1 LSGDRSTGEEP
12 AQAQAGPGSTGGPL
26 KNLLASLLDLVHTRM
41 DLLGTELREELL
53 RFGLIMA
60 GAVLV
65 LLLVTVGIGMLAA
78 ALVLA
83 LWEEHALL
91 GLSLA
96 GAGFVAAGC
105 ATLWAMSRVMRAK
118 PRPFDAS
125 LNELRRD
132 RDALRI
138 SP

>member
-1 LSGDRSTGEEP
+1 MSSTRSSGEDP
-12 AQAQAGPGSTGGPL
+12 AQVQEGLDSARVPL
-26 KNLLASLLDLVHTRM
+26 KNLLASLLDLVHTRV

-65 LLLVTVGIGMLAA
+65 LLLVTVGAGMLAA

-83 LWEEHALL
+83 LWQEHALL

-96 GAGFVAAGC
+96 GACFLIAGS
-105 ATLWAMSRVMRAK
+105 ATVWAMSRVMRAK

-132 RDALRI
+132 RDAFRI
-138 SP
+138 TP

>member
-1 LSGDRSTGEEP
+1 VSDDRTTGDEP
-12 AQAQAGPGSTGGPL
+12 ASAHEGRAPAHGRLQ
-26 KNLLASLLDLVHTRM
+26 NLLASLLGLVHTRL

-60 GAVLV
+60 GAILV
-65 LLLVTVGIGMLAA
+65 LLLVTIGTGMLAA

-83 LWEEHALL
+83 LWHEHALL

-96 GAGFVAAGC
+96 GAFFVSVGC
-105 ATLWAMSRVMRAK
+105 ATVWAMSRVMRAK

-125 LNELRRD
+125 LDALRRD
-132 RDALRI
+132 RDALRTG
-138 SP
+138 P

>member
-1 LSGDRSTGEEP
+1 MSGNRSTGEDP
-12 AQAQAGPGSTGGPL
+12 AQVQEGLDSARGPL
-26 KNLLASLLDLVHTRM
+26 KNLLASLLDLVHTRV

-65 LLLVTVGIGMLAA
+65 LLLVTVGAGMLAA

-83 LWEEHALL
+83 LWQEHALL

-96 GAGFVAAGC
+96 GAGFLIAGS
-105 ATLWAMSRVMRAK
+105 ATVWAMSRVMRAK

-132 RDALRI
+132 RDALRAN
-138 SP
+138 P